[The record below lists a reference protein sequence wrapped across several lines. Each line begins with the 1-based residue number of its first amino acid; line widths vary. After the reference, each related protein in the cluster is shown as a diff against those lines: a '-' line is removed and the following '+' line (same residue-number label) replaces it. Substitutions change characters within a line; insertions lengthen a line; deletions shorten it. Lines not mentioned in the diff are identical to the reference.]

1 MRGLHL
7 ATPTSVAAAVVAAA
21 AAVVAAAGAVVAVS
35 TACRTDWRPYCRG
48 SL

>member
-7 ATPTSVAAAVVAAA
+7 ATPTSVAAAVVVAAA
-21 AAVVAAAGAVVAVS
+21 AAVGAVVAVS
-35 TACRTDWRPYCRG
+35 TACRTDWRPYCRD